1 MTEENKV
8 QEQFDLFCRV
18 IKSRRSARTYL
29 SDAIPESILDRCF
42 EMAITA
48 PSSHNL
54 EIWRF
59 LVIKNPEVRIKMNV
73 LCLNQSQV
81 LQAPTMIVAVAR
93 PDLWKI
99 GRKKILTRLKE
110 DAANP
115 TIDENYKGWIPNLIK
130 KYKIVVPLIFVEGP
144 FHILAPLKM
153 VIMWFVALFRPMMR
167 GPFGRSEQQM
177 WAIKT
182 TALAC
187 ETFML
192 ALSASGYDTCA
203 LEGFDEPRVKKLL
216 SLPSKARIVMVISAG
231 KKGPDALIPQIRF
244 EKSHYIQTV

>member
-1 MTEENKV
+1 MIDGTNI
-8 QEQFDLFCRV
+8 QDQFGLFCRV
-18 IKSRRSARTYL
+18 IKTRRSARTYL
-29 SDAIPESILDRCF
+29 SDPIPDHILETCF

-59 LVIKNPEVRIKMNV
+59 LVIKSPEVRRKMNV

-99 GRKKILTRLKE
+99 GCKKILSRLKE

-115 TIDENYKGWIPNLIK
+115 MIDENYKHWIPKLIK
-130 KYKIVVPLIFVEGP
+130 KYTIMVPLLFVDGP

-153 VIMWFVALFRPMMR
+153 VIMWLVALFRPMMR

-177 WAIKT
+177 WAVKT
-182 TALAC
+182 AALAC

-192 ALSASGYDTCA
+192 AVSASGYDTCA

-231 KKGPDALIPQIRF
+231 KKGPEALIPRIRF
-244 EKSHYIQTV
+244 EKSHYVQTI

>member
-1 MTEENKV
+1 MTEEENVKN
-8 QEQFDLFCRV
+8 QFDLFCQV

-29 SDAIPESILDRCF
+29 SDIIPESVLDKCL

-54 EIWRF
+54 EIWRL
-59 LVIKNPEVRIKMNV
+59 LVIKDPEVRKKMNL
-73 LCLNQSQV
+73 LCLSQSQV

-99 GRKKILTRLKE
+99 GCKKMLTRLKE

-115 TIDENYKGWIPNLIK
+115 MIDDNYKRWIPNLIK
-130 KYKIVVPLIFVEGP
+130 KYKIIVPLLFFDGP

-153 VIMWFVALFRPMMR
+153 IIMWIVALFRPMMR

-182 TALAC
+182 AALAC

-203 LEGFDEPRVKKLL
+203 LEGFDEPRLRKLL
-216 SLPSKARIVMVISAG
+216 SLPNKARIVMVILAG

-244 EKSHYIQTV
+244 EKSHYVQTI